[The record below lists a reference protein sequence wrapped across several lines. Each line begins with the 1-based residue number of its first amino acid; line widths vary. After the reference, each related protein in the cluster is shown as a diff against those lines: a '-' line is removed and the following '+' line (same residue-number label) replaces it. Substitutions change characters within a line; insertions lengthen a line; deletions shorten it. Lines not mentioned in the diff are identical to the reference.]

1 MDLGLSEKQEML
13 REFSRAFL
21 EKECPEALVRDME
34 EDERGY
40 SPGLW
45 QKMAGQGWTGLIVPE
60 SYSGV
65 GMTFMELVVLTEE
78 IGRALVPG
86 PFLTNCVATISLL
99 EAANEAQK
107 QKYLPD
113 LAAGTK
119 IWTIAVTEA
128 SARFDSGGVELTATK
143 EDDGYRLNG
152 KKLFV
157 RDSQVAD
164 LMLVAARTGGS
175 GEQGVSLFIVDTT
188 APGVTHTA
196 ISSIDSSKQNA
207 VSFENVSVSAHALV
221 GEEGKAWPAIA
232 TIADQAAILECAY
245 LVGLSSMAFDITLN
259 YTKERVQFRQPIAA
273 FQAMQHKAADSA
285 TDLDTS
291 RLITYKAAW
300 AIAEAEP
307 DADQQAHIAKA
318 WVSEA
323 SRRVLANCQQMH
335 GGIGFTKDYK
345 IQLYFRRQ
353 KAAELAWGDADFHRD
368 LIGQALGV

>member
-164 LMLVAARTGGS
+164 LMLVAARTPAVVANRAS
-175 GEQGVSLFIVDTT
+175 
-188 APGVTHTA
+188 HC
-196 ISSIDSSKQNA
+196 SSSTPLRP
-207 VSFENVSVSAHALV
+207 V
-221 GEEGKAWPAIA
+221 
-232 TIADQAAILECAY
+232 
-245 LVGLSSMAFDITLN
+245 
-259 YTKERVQFRQPIAA
+259 
-273 FQAMQHKAADSA
+273 
-285 TDLDTS
+285 
-291 RLITYKAAW
+291 
-300 AIAEAEP
+300 
-307 DADQQAHIAKA
+307 
-318 WVSEA
+318 
-323 SRRVLANCQQMH
+323 
-335 GGIGFTKDYK
+335 
-345 IQLYFRRQ
+345 
-353 KAAELAWGDADFHRD
+353 
-368 LIGQALGV
+368 